1 LSDDMTTQTPG
12 PSPSERLDAAEEQ
25 MIHELD
31 VRIAKSPLFLMGD
44 TDPSRPG
51 YESNIVPSTN
61 PRSYVL
67 QSDDPRLQKMP
78 QKPQLFDFFKYR
90 FGPNNH
96 LLQSAKHALNA
107 GHDEE
112 TVLACLLH
120 DIAVIGFI
128 RSDHGWWGAQLIEPY
143 VSEKVSWAVRAHQVL
158 RFFPDPSVG
167 YEYPEMYIRLFGEDF
182 EPEDYIKEEYNR
194 IKNHKW
200 YMTGRLIT
208 INDIY
213 SFDPDARVEMEEFED
228 IIGRNFRQPEE
239 GLGFDGSPV
248 SHMWRTLIWPTRY
261 L

>member
-1 LSDDMTTQTPG
+1 MTAQAPG
-12 PSPSERLDAAEEQ
+12 PTPTERLDAIEEQ
-25 MIHELD
+25 AIHEMDL
-31 VRIAKSPLFLMGD
+31 RIAKSPLFVMGE

-51 YESNIVPSTN
+51 YETDLVGSTN
-61 PRSYVL
+61 PRAYAL

-78 QKPQLFDFFKYR
+78 EKPTLLDFFKYR

-96 LLQSAKHALNA
+96 LLQSAKHALVA

-143 VSEKVSWAVRAHQVL
+143 VSEKVAWAIRAHQVL
-158 RFFPDPSVG
+158 RFYPDPSVG

-182 EPEDYIKEEYNR
+182 EPEDYIQEEYKR
-194 IKNHKW
+194 IKDHKW

-213 SFDPDARVEMEEFED
+213 SFDPDAKVYWEEFED
-228 IIGRNFRQPEE
+228 IVGRNFKQPEE

-248 SHMWRTLIWPTRY
+248 AHMWRTLIWPTRF

>member
-1 LSDDMTTQTPG
+1 MTTGTLG
-12 PSPSERLDAAEEQ
+12 PTPSERLDAAEGH

-31 VRIAKSPLFLMGD
+31 VRIARSPLFLMGD
-44 TDPSRPG
+44 VDPSRPG
-51 YESNIVPSTN
+51 YESNMMPSTN
-61 PRSYVL
+61 PRAHAL

-78 QKPQLFDFFKYR
+78 EKPQLLDFFKYR

-120 DIAVIGFI
+120 DMAVIGFI

-143 VSEKVSWAVRAHQVL
+143 VSEKVSWAIRAHQVL

-167 YEYPEMYIRLFGEDF
+167 YEYPEMYVRLFGEDF
-182 EPEDYIKEEYNR
+182 EPEEYIKDEYNR
-194 IKNHKW
+194 IKDHKW
-200 YMTGRLIT
+200 YMFGRLIT

-213 SFDPDARVEMEEFED
+213 SFDPDAKVEMEEFED

-248 SHMWRTLIWPTRY
+248 AHMWRTLIWPTRY

>member
-1 LSDDMTTQTPG
+1 MTAQAPG
-12 PSPSERLDAAEEQ
+12 PTPSQRLDAIEEQ
-25 MIHELD
+25 AIHEMDL
-31 VRIAKSPLFLMGD
+31 RIAKSPLFVMGEN
-44 TDPSRPG
+44 DPSRPDYHTDLVG
-51 YESNIVPSTN
+51 SSN
-61 PRSYVL
+61 PRAYAL

-78 QKPQLFDFFKYR
+78 DKPTLLDFFKYR

-143 VSEKVSWAVRAHQVL
+143 VSEKVAWAIRAHQVL
-158 RFFPDPSVG
+158 RFYPDPSVG
-167 YEYPEMYIRLFGEDF
+167 YEYPEMYVRLFGEDF
-182 EPEDYIKEEYNR
+182 EPEDYIQEEYKR
-194 IKNHKW
+194 LKDHKW

-213 SFDPDARVEMEEFED
+213 SFDPDAKVYWEEFED
-228 IIGRNFRQPEE
+228 IVGRNFKQPEE
-239 GLGFDGSPV
+239 GLGFDNSPV
-248 SHMWRTLIWPTRY
+248 AHMWRTLIWPTRF